1 MMNTLQLNFLQN
13 KITDIKTA
21 LFSNESEAVLK
32 LPTNIVKALDV
43 DEAGQIWFFV
53 NRPQQYLQEFD
64 KEFPA
69 KLNFFQ
75 KGKDYF
81 LHITGKAFIIND
93 PEEIT
98 GLVCLSE
105 EVRDAAI
112 NNRQVLVKMR
122 VQKAE
127 YFERH
132 SKRTAA
138 GGFTSMISKMFSWL
152 FDLKT
157 GLRPAYFMQ
166 DSAAA

>member
-13 KITDIKTA
+13 KIADLQTA

-32 LPTNIVKALDV
+32 LPTTIVNALQV

-53 NRPQQYLQEFD
+53 TKPSQFLQEFD

-69 KLNFFQ
+69 KLNFFK
-75 KGKDYF
+75 KGKEYF
-81 LHITGKAFIIND
+81 LHITGKAYIIND

-98 GLVCLSE
+98 HLVSLSDE
-105 EVRDAAI
+105 IRQDAI
-112 NNRQVLVKMR
+112 NNKHILVKMR

-127 YFERH
+127 YFAKQPE
-132 SKRTAA
+132 KA
-138 GGFTSMISKMFSWL
+138 GIGFNSLFSKMFSWL
-152 FDLKT
+152 FDLKP
-157 GLRPAYFMQ
+157 GLRPAYYLQ